1 MKYRNHIARAF
12 GASLAAAAMVAGTG
26 VAAQA
31 ASATIVSYVNFNG
44 ATKLSLNGSAVLV
57 SPAVGSPR
65 ALRLTANK
73 KSQRGAAWAPVQTDP
88 TKSFLTTF
96 TVQMKHSTVAGDG
109 IAFVLQGTGKKIVGG
124 VGGGLGYSGIK
135 PSLAVEFDTFAN
147 PFDMNANHIDVVT
160 GGNSEVSNIAA
171 RAPLA
176 MAGSTFK
183 VTIAYEAKAH
193 SMKVWVNS
201 AAKPGMGALT
211 INKKVDVA
219 AAVGTAPVNV
229 GFTGATGSAFATQ
242 DILDWT
248 MSNG

>member
-1 MKYRNHIARAF
+1 MKYRIHAARAF
-12 GASLAAAAMVAGTG
+12 GASMAAAALVAGTG

-31 ASATIVSYVNFNG
+31 APTTIVSYANFNG

-65 ALRLTANK
+65 VLRLTANR
-73 KSQRGAAWAPVQTDP
+73 KSQKGAAWAPVQTDP

-96 TVQMKHSTVAGDG
+96 VVQMKHSTVAGDG
-109 IAFVLQGTGKKIVGG
+109 IAFVLQGSGKNVVGG

-147 PFDMNANHIDVVT
+147 PFDMNGNHVDVVT

-183 VTIAYEAKAH
+183 VTIAYDAKPQT
-193 SMKVWVNS
+193 MKVWVNS
-201 AAKPGMGALT
+201 AAKAGMGTLT
-211 INKKVDVA
+211 INRKVDVA

-242 DILDWT
+242 DILNWT
-248 MSNG
+248 LTSS